1 MASNNHS
8 GRPDLAALDL
18 NKLRTFAAIAEHGG
32 VTAAARHLHLT
43 RSAVSHSLASLEAS
57 LGVQLF
63 LRVGRGLVL
72 TEEGR
77 GLVRAWQE
85 VAERLSGVVEELAA
99 GQRAVRGPVHLGLY
113 LGFSR
118 LRMAGVIQR
127 FVAEHPEA
135 TVRLVYQSQSDLVD
149 LLLAGR
155 IDMSLSLRPG
165 RDDSSQLA
173 SVKLFEQTLVLA
185 ARSRPRARRVDFA
198 ALCELPVIDYFR
210 SEPLIDRWVAHHYP
224 GERFPR
230 ERVRVW
236 AASTDL
242 ALELA
247 LRGVGACVLPEDL
260 VDPHRRRGD
269 LVVLRGSG
277 RALRDSVWLNGVP
290 GRGGG
295 LVKQKLREALVEG
308 LG

>member
-1 MASNNHS
+1 M
-8 GRPDLAALDL
+8 
-18 NKLRTFAAIAEHGG
+18 
-32 VTAAARHLHLT
+32 
-43 RSAVSHSLASLEAS
+43 
-57 LGVQLF
+57 
-63 LRVGRGLVL
+63 
-72 TEEGR
+72 
-77 GLVRAWQE
+77 
-85 VAERLSGVVEELAA
+85 
-99 GQRAVRGPVHLGLY
+99 
-113 LGFSR
+113 
-118 LRMAGVIQR
+118 
-127 FVAEHPEA
+127 
-135 TVRLVYQSQSDLVD
+135 
-149 LLLAGR
+149 
-155 IDMSLSLRPG
+155 
-165 RDDSSQLA
+165 
-173 SVKLFEQTLVLA
+173 FEQTLVLA

-198 ALCELPVIDYFR
+198 ALSALPVIDYFR
-210 SEPLIDRWVAHHYP
+210 SEPLIDRWVAHHHP

-230 ERVRVW
+230 DRVRVW

-260 VDPHRRRGD
+260 VEPHRRRGD